1 MKKRGMH
8 ILETLENQFHFLKLV
23 YQSINN
29 QSSVSRT
36 ARPQLKIIN

>member
-23 YQSINN
+23 YQSIN